1 MDEILSGG
9 LGQMLPKLTDKQLS
23 CLLSIAEFYTVNRF
37 YPSRRELAGI
47 LGVSTSSAS
56 QHINFLIKKE
66 YLVVEVGERRNIR
79 LTDKA
84 LERIKIEKDRR
95 DTEQAT

>member
-1 MDEILSGG
+1 
-9 LGQMLPKLTDKQLS
+9 MLPKLTDKQFS
-23 CLLSIAEFYTVNRF
+23 CLLSIAEFYATNRF

-47 LGVSTSSAS
+47 LGISASSVS

-79 LTDKA
+79 LTGKA
-84 LERIKIEKDRR
+84 LERIKIEKERR
-95 DTEQAT
+95 DEEQPT